1 MKKNKLIHML
11 WQKKYRLL
19 LRGGIFILLFGL
31 LSFSAVAQ
39 NTPRTVNGRITDET
53 GAGLVGASIVLKG
66 TTIGTVADDNGD
78 FKFELPATVSDK
90 GSLVFSSVGFLTQEI
105 ELGTQTNFNV
115 RLANN
120 EALLEEAVVVA
131 FAQQKKVTVTGAIV
145 SIQTKEI
152 KQSPAA
158 NLAVSL
164 AGRLPGLTA
173 IQRSGEPG
181 RDATQLFIRGQ
192 GTTNGQAPLVLVDGV
207 ERELTYI
214 DPNEVASVTVL
225 KDASS
230 TAIFGIRGANGVIL
244 VTTRRGVSET
254 PQINFSTEVGLTDF
268 TRIARNVDAYGYATL
283 RTLAEK
289 NDGIT
294 ALTYTPEA
302 IEAFR
307 TGSDPKRYPN
317 TDWLDV
323 LTNKYSMQ
331 KRYNLNISGAGKSVK
346 YFVNAGLLDQDGQ
359 FKTEK
364 GLKYDPKFNLKRY
377 NFRSN
382 VDIQVTKNL
391 KTFLNIAG
399 YLENQNG
406 PFAVAAANDGQGGS
420 SPSLFVLANIFDM
433 PSTIPGPL
441 SPDGIPTTKA
451 GLVNV
456 PYGQLNRSGYR
467 QQTRSNVA
475 ATYGM
480 EQDLSSITPGLAV
493 KAIMSFDS
501 RATNTLNASKAF
513 TRSIL
518 TFAPGLKDR
527 EGKDSVYYAPYAADQ
542 RETPLS
548 ITGNTGFTSQTN
560 IQGYITYNR
569 TFGKNALSGLL
580 LYNQQKNIQGA
591 ELPFNLR
598 GLSSRITYGF
608 DDKYFGEFSAGYN
621 GSEQFAKGK
630 RFGFFPAISA
640 GWVLSNEPFLK
651 TSKSINLLKL
661 RGSYGLVGNDRL
673 GGSRFLYLD
682 NIQVGSGGYS
692 SSLGLGQ
699 VINTNLLKNED
710 LTWEVSKKANIGIEV
725 GFLNSFNL
733 IIDLFSE
740 NRDNI
745 LRNRGT
751 IPSLNGLPSNVL
763 PPANVGVIS
772 NKGYEVELNYK
783 KSFNKDFNIQ
793 SRLNVSYARNFQ
805 NNVDEAQ
812 QPADFAYRY
821 RQNGYRIGQYFGYI
835 TEKYFDNV
843 DEIAK
848 SPSQT
853 SLGGVTRP
861 GDFKYKDLNNDG
873 KIDNKDQAPIG
884 YSNVPEY
891 TFGAAFSTGYK
902 NFDLS
907 VLFQGVSNFTY
918 RFQGRGTVAGVNYV
932 NRHLESW
939 TEERLAK
946 GEAINYPRISISA
959 NQNEIAN
966 DFFTVDASFL
976 RVKNLEIGY
985 TFPTKL
991 SSKIR
996 SKGMRLYAN
1005 ALNVFTWDRL
1015 PTKDFDPEQNSDL
1028 AYPVSRTYN
1037 FGINVTF

>member
-39 NTPRTVNGRITDET
+39 NTPRIVSGRITDET

-66 TTIGTVADDNGD
+66 TTIGVVADDNGD

-399 YLENQNG
+399 YCR
-406 PFAVAAANDGQGGS
+406 
-420 SPSLFVLANIFDM
+420 
-433 PSTIPGPL
+433 
-441 SPDGIPTTKA
+441 PT
-451 GLVNV
+451 
-456 PYGQLNRSGYR
+456 
-467 QQTRSNVA
+467 
-475 ATYGM
+475 
-480 EQDLSSITPGLAV
+480 
-493 KAIMSFDS
+493 
-501 RATNTLNASKAF
+501 
-513 TRSIL
+513 
-518 TFAPGLKDR
+518 
-527 EGKDSVYYAPYAADQ
+527 
-542 RETPLS
+542 
-548 ITGNTGFTSQTN
+548 
-560 IQGYITYNR
+560 
-569 TFGKNALSGLL
+569 
-580 LYNQQKNIQGA
+580 
-591 ELPFNLR
+591 
-598 GLSSRITYGF
+598 
-608 DDKYFGEFSAGYN
+608 
-621 GSEQFAKGK
+621 
-630 RFGFFPAISA
+630 
-640 GWVLSNEPFLK
+640 
-651 TSKSINLLKL
+651 
-661 RGSYGLVGNDRL
+661 
-673 GGSRFLYLD
+673 
-682 NIQVGSGGYS
+682 
-692 SSLGLGQ
+692 
-699 VINTNLLKNED
+699 
-710 LTWEVSKKANIGIEV
+710 
-725 GFLNSFNL
+725 
-733 IIDLFSE
+733 
-740 NRDNI
+740 
-745 LRNRGT
+745 
-751 IPSLNGLPSNVL
+751 
-763 PPANVGVIS
+763 
-772 NKGYEVELNYK
+772 
-783 KSFNKDFNIQ
+783 
-793 SRLNVSYARNFQ
+793 
-805 NNVDEAQ
+805 
-812 QPADFAYRY
+812 
-821 RQNGYRIGQYFGYI
+821 
-835 TEKYFDNV
+835 
-843 DEIAK
+843 
-848 SPSQT
+848 
-853 SLGGVTRP
+853 
-861 GDFKYKDLNNDG
+861 
-873 KIDNKDQAPIG
+873 
-884 YSNVPEY
+884 
-891 TFGAAFSTGYK
+891 
-902 NFDLS
+902 
-907 VLFQGVSNFTY
+907 
-918 RFQGRGTVAGVNYV
+918 
-932 NRHLESW
+932 
-939 TEERLAK
+939 
-946 GEAINYPRISISA
+946 
-959 NQNEIAN
+959 
-966 DFFTVDASFL
+966 
-976 RVKNLEIGY
+976 
-985 TFPTKL
+985 
-991 SSKIR
+991 
-996 SKGMRLYAN
+996 
-1005 ALNVFTWDRL
+1005 
-1015 PTKDFDPEQNSDL
+1015 
-1028 AYPVSRTYN
+1028 
-1037 FGINVTF
+1037 